1 MEVMKTEYSLFYLIF
16 LFLIASFALFI
27 RGQEEK
33 PPIISNIRIL
43 EITTSSATISWTTDK
58 RADSIVN
65 YGLDRNYGIVRDPTL
80 TTEHQIVLDNLL
92 PNTDYYFQVV
102 SVDEMGNQAASKGF
116 TFTTRKLIEVPGVE
130 RFGEEAKLIE
140 KAIEAVYQMKSEEA
154 IAFTK
159 EKIEEIGG
167 EKAGELVII
176 GDPRVEVGE
185 DWAKISWTTNKEANS
200 IVALVPENEYD
211 PHSPDPYKMKVGEP
225 NEYVLHHLVE
235 ISGLKPATT
244 YHFQVQSTPRVGSMV
259 KSEDRTFTT
268 LSVLPVISN
277 LQVVKVEEDS
287 ATLTWLTNIPCS
299 SLIEY
304 KNLKTGEVKQVGD
317 PTFVTVHRFRLS
329 NLEFDTPYQVIVKAE
344 SEHGDRTQSQPITFT
359 TVKDEHPPVISS
371 VTVDSTLYP
380 GEEQLR
386 VQVVVNWK
394 TDENAICQ
402 FFYQEGLA
410 EGVPENALPP
420 ETEYSQKHIQVIT
433 EFAPNTTYKFW
444 IKCKDRAQNEGKSDY
459 FTLLTPTR
467 EKSILDIIIE
477 NLEATFGWVKKIRF

>member
-1 MEVMKTEYSLFYLIF
+1 MMRTKVLLFCLIF
-16 LFLIASFALFI
+16 LFLIFSLALFI
-27 RGQEEK
+27 KGQEGA
-33 PPIISNIRIL
+33 PPVISNIRVS
-43 EITTSSATISWTTDK
+43 EITTSSAIISWTTDK

-65 YGLDRNYGIVRDPTL
+65 YGLDRNYGIIRDSTL
-80 TTEHQIVLDNLL
+80 KTEHQIVLDNLL

-102 SVDEMGNQAASKGF
+102 SVDEFGNQASSKGF
-116 TFTTRKLIEVPGVE
+116 TFTTKKLIEIPGAE
-130 RFGEEAKLIE
+130 KFGEEAKLIE
-140 KAIEAVYQMKSEEA
+140 KAIEAVYQMKKEEA

-159 EKIEEIGG
+159 EKIEEIGAQ
-167 EKAGELVII
+167 KAEELVII

-185 DWAKISWTTNKEANS
+185 DWAKISWATNKEANS
-200 IVALVPENEYD
+200 IVALVPEKEYD

-244 YHFQVQSTPRVGSMV
+244 YHFQVQSTPKVGSMV

-287 ATLTWLTNIPCS
+287 ATLSWLTNVPCS

-304 KNLKTGEVKQVGD
+304 KNLKTGEIKQVGD
-317 PTFVTVHRFRLS
+317 PTFITIHRFRLT
-329 NLEFDTPYQVIVKAE
+329 NLEFDTTYQVIVKAE
-344 SEHGDRTQSQPITFT
+344 NEQGDRTQSQPITFT
-359 TVKDEHPPVISS
+359 TTKDEQPPVISS

-380 GEEQLR
+380 GEEQVR

-410 EGVPENALPP
+410 EGVQEISLPP
-420 ETEYSQKHIQVIT
+420 ETEFSQKHIQVIT

-444 IKCKDRAQNEGKSDY
+444 IKCKDKAQNEAKSDY

-477 NLEATFGWVKKIRF
+477 NLEATFGWVKKIKF